1 MQPADY
7 FPNPLPTSTSVTVQG
22 HVVTVIEWTH
32 LSGRTHA
39 VAYTTLT
46 DANNPCHQTL
56 VLALSNASYTGSQ
69 DAVASVALA
78 LTTGMTTLTTEH
90 AKWWNAFYPRSMLSF
105 GGDAKMEQLYYI
117 SVSQMAWLLSNPQGP
132 SLSSRVS
139 CLVSRVSGLRSAVQ
153 SAVCSLQSAPISG
166 ASNRVCLR
174 AAVQVCLCHS

>member
-90 AKWWNAFYPRSMLSF
+90 AKWWNA
-105 GGDAKMEQLYYI
+105 KMEQLYYI